1 MDFEGK
7 SAIVTG
13 ASKGIGLAVVEV
25 LVEGGAVVIAGA
37 RSSSPRIDELVAGGA
52 VTFVAADLGSP
63 DGAEVLAAAAHGP
76 IDVLVNN
83 VGGAPARL
91 DGFLAISD
99 ADWVQT
105 IALNFLA
112 AVRMTRAAIPSM
124 LDRGASIV
132 NVVSV
137 NAEKPDPAV
146 LDYSAA
152 KGALANFTKGISIEF
167 GSRGIR
173 SNAVNPGPVATDLWL
188 GVGGIADSFSRAH
201 GGSQK
206 SVADSAVA
214 DSATGRFSTPRE
226 VAELVGFLASDRA
239 RNITGA
245 GFRIDGGLI
254 STV

>member
-52 VTFVAADLGSP
+52 VTFVAADLGTP

>member
-188 GVGGIADSFSRAH
+188 GAGGIADSFSRAH